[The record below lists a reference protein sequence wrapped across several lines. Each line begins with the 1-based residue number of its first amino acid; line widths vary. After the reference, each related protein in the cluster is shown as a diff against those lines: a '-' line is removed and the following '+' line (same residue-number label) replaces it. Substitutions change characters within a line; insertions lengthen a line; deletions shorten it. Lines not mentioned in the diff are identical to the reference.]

1 MDQSFEVVIREL
13 NAMDPERVKSNG
25 QRRFR
30 EAVEVPIAGVLG
42 LRVPESG
49 SDLENVYVTWVADTN
64 NIDNRMWQVQNKLL
78 KAQDCRIAIAI
89 CNDSI
94 ADNPMWMQSA
104 KVLSEVA
111 PYLSASNFVGVVIV
125 ATSDD
130 RQTFEVKK
138 KILLRGAALS
148 DGIDH
153 LTPDIPTD
161 WYSVPLATRRPRA
174 SAGSQGSSNELA
186 EAIRA
191 YRNVV
196 VQGVAGIGKSYIF
209 KELSDSFGGSQHVEV
224 AVFHPSSNYEDFVE
238 ALRPVDG
245 RFEVVD
251 GRFLAFCKRAAS
263 DPDQDYLF
271 VIDEINRASPARV
284 LGDLLY
290 SIEASKRVNAATAK
304 TILEGSPWAAE
315 DGEPDPQSIPVQLQL
330 LRTDDPSR
338 APYRASFC
346 VPDNVY
352 ILGTMNTS
360 DHSVGGI
367 DLALRRRF
375 IFRRHEPMSVSDLV
389 AALARIDERWTILK
403 IEAEA
408 WFELNRT
415 LGAVSPDAL
424 LGHSYF
430 FEAIAAAERMRLT
443 ENIASVT
450 HMLWHD
456 LLLPQLGAILESFD
470 AVHLIQELDAAA
482 RESGSM
488 TGGSWISVVGS
499 GLDARVLVE
508 PRSSNFTQIRQAYQL

>member
-1 MDQSFEVVIREL
+1 MDQSFEGVLHGL
-13 NAMDPERVKSNG
+13 NAMDPDQVKSNG

-30 EAVEVPIAGVLG
+30 EAVEVPLARALG
-42 LRVPESG
+42 LRVPENG

-78 KAQDCRIAIAI
+78 KGQDCRVAIAI
-89 CNDSI
+89 CNASI

-111 PYLSASNFVGVVIV
+111 PYLNASNFVGIVIV
-125 ATSDD
+125 VTGDD
-130 RQTFEVKK
+130 RQTFQVKK

-153 LTPDIPTD
+153 LTPEIPTE
-161 WYSVPLATRRPRA
+161 WYSVPLATRRPRIAAGKQDSA
-174 SAGSQGSSNELA
+174 SELA
-186 EAIRA
+186 QAIRA

-196 VQGVAGIGKSYIF
+196 VQGVAGIGKSHLF
-209 KELSDSFGGSQHVEV
+209 SGLADSFGGSQYVEV

-245 RFEVVD
+245 HFEVVD

-263 DPDQDYLF
+263 DPDHDYLF
-271 VIDEINRASPARV
+271 VVDEINRAAPARV

-290 SIEASKRVNAATAK
+290 SIEASKRVNAATARS
-304 TILEGSPWAAE
+304 ILEGTPWVAE
-315 DGEPDPQSIPVQLQL
+315 SDEGDPQSIPVQLQL
-330 LRTDDPSR
+330 MRTSGPSR
-338 APYRASFC
+338 TPYRASFC
-346 VPDNVY
+346 IPDNVY

-375 IFRRHEPMSVSDLV
+375 VFRRHEPMSASDLIASLV
-389 AALARIDERWTILK
+389 RIDERWIILK
-403 IEAEA
+403 TEIEA
-408 WFELNRT
+408 WSELNRT

-430 FEAIAAAERMRLT
+430 FEAITAAERMRVSDD
-443 ENIASVT
+443 AAAVT
-450 HMLWHD
+450 RMLWHD

-470 AVHLIQELDAAA
+470 AVHLIQELDVAVRA
-482 RESGSM
+482 SGS
-488 TGGSWISVVGS
+488 TSGGSWISVFGS

-508 PRSSNFTQIRQAYQL
+508 PRDSNFAEFGQD